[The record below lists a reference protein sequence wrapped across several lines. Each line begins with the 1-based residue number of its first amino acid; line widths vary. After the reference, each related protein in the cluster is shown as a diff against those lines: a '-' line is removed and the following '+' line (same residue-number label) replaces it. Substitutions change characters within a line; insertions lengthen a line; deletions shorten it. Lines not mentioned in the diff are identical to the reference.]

1 VDAPGGEGTP
11 AGADVS
17 DSGVV
22 PPLQLVRHLTTL
34 VLAPN
39 GDPGLSPAGWRALLG
54 LAVRERCAALAW
66 VRAGALIARCAP
78 PETASAW
85 RQLYITIAAR
95 GHVQIAAASEAAGQL
110 QRHGVY
116 PITLKGFPLA
126 AALYGDAT
134 ARACTDID
142 WYVPLAE
149 RQVTRD
155 VLRGVGWIHNGSE
168 PPWDESFER
177 PSSHGTMH
185 LEVHSSLM
193 HPRFAYLPVPAPEYE
208 PMLVEGVTVRRQAG
222 ALLPAYLAAHLAQH
236 QSPPLLWDIDFATLW
251 TRSSVSERLASRR
264 AAREAGL
271 SRYLAWAVR
280 RVSRVIRL
288 AEGRSREAGA
298 LGFGG
303 AGRIDVHPAWR
314 HVWLAPTLPNAA
326 RAADGWLR
334 PDWVRSAYGPGMRGV
349 ARRVAKHWRTAL
361 VRNRRVGDLAPGD
374 GSIVPTDI
382 MRMDGARLLE
392 LARGVVEAGGEMW
405 IVVTGHSMQSLIR
418 PGDRVL
424 LGPLPALRPG
434 VVVLANAGGKPVLHR
449 IQRLRGDEVVLR
461 GDALQAEDEP
471 IRSADVIGGVRTV
484 SRGAVIQRV
493 PVTMPPRK
501 RAGVS

>member
-1 VDAPGGEGTP
+1 VDAPGGQGAT

-22 PPLQLVRHLTTL
+22 PPLILVRHLATL
-34 VLAPN
+34 VLAPS

-110 QRHGVY
+110 QRQGVY
-116 PITLKGFPLA
+116 PVTLKGFPLA

-142 WYVPLAE
+142 WYVSLAE
-149 RQVTRD
+149 RLVTRD
-155 VLRGVGWIHNGSE
+155 VLRGIGWIHNGSE

-193 HPRFAYLPVPAPEYE
+193 HPRFAYLPLPAPEHE
-208 PMLVEGVTVRRQAG
+208 PMLVEGVAVRRQAG

-236 QSPPLLWDIDFATLW
+236 QAPPLLWDIDFATLW
-251 TRSSVSERLASRR
+251 MGLGVSERRASRG
-264 AAREAGL
+264 AACEAGL
-271 SRYLAWAVR
+271 ERYLAWAVR
-280 RVSRVIRL
+280 RAGRVVRL
-288 AEGRSREAGA
+288 AEGRTREAGA
-298 LGFGG
+298 LGFG
-303 AGRIDVHPAWR
+303 ASGRVDLHPAWR
-314 HVWLAPTLPNAA
+314 HVWLAPTVAHA
-326 RAADGWLR
+326 VRAADGWLR
-334 PDWVRSAYGPGMRGV
+334 PDWVRTTYGPGLRGV
-349 ARRVAKHWRTAL
+349 ARRVAKHWRTAF
-361 VRNRRVGDLAPGD
+361 VRNTRMGDQAPGD
-374 GSIVPTDI
+374 GGIVPTDI
-382 MRMDGARLLE
+382 ARMDRARFLE
-392 LARGVVEAGGEMW
+392 LVSGVVQEGGELW
-405 IVVTGHSMQSLIR
+405 ISVTGSSMQPTLR

-424 LGPLPALRPG
+424 LGPPEPIRPG
-434 VVVLANAGGKPVLHR
+434 LVVLADMGGKPILHR
-449 IQRLRGDEVVLR
+449 VVLLSGEIVVLR
-461 GDALQAEDEP
+461 GDASHTDDTP
-471 IRSADVIGGVRTV
+471 IRPGDVLASVRLV
-484 SRGAVIQRV
+484 ARGAVVLGLPGTRS
-493 PVTMPPRK
+493 PVLK
-501 RAGVS
+501 AGTC